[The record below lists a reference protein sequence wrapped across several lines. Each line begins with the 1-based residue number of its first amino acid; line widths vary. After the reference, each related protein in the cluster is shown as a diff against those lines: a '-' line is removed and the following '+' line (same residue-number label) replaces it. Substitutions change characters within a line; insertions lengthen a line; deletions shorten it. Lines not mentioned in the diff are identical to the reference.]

1 MRSRRRSIRPRMTFA
16 FALLAATAFP
26 LLFMFTPAT
35 DVYAADDLAATW
47 KDGTLTVTVPSK
59 DAPGGAPSVAV
70 LDPTDKPL
78 APATRAT
85 RDSRGWR
92 VALPVGKQVAIED
105 LAWAR
110 VKLDLGNGQTK
121 IVSVSEILRV
131 PVVRLF
137 GQNSYAAGSNASIR
151 LIAVDSHNGEPLP
164 NSEFRVDLVDGAKST
179 RLFVGRSNSQ
189 GTAQADFLMPKGGY
203 GAKQLKVTALTP
215 LGPVALEQAIQVV
228 RRDRVLLTTDKPLY
242 QPSQTMH
249 IRALALDGPTK
260 NAIANTACTLEVEDA
275 KGNKVFKK
283 KGTTD
288 AFGIAST
295 TFELADEVNFGAWH
309 VRAIVGDGGGATT
322 VDKTVTVDRYVLPKF
337 KVEIDLGDAAARKQS
352 TYYAPGENVEGTV
365 TAKYLFGKPVAG
377 ATLTLT
383 MTTFDVE
390 TNEIARVTG
399 KTDANGKFTFSS
411 RLPDFLAGRSTEQGS
426 APVSI
431 AVEVKDT
438 ADHIESKSRDILVSN
453 TPILMMAVP
462 EGGVLMPRLENRVYL
477 LTSYPDGTPAETT
490 ISGNIVP
497 ASLKTDASG
506 VAVVTISAGVD
517 PVTLNLQATDLHGK
531 TAKAAVRLE
540 AKAQA
545 DSLILRTDRAVYK
558 VGERVSLET
567 MSTKQRGAVY
577 IDVVRDG
584 QTLITRAID
593 IQNGRGDMT
602 LDLSPEMYGVCEIRA
617 YQITADADPISDRRL
632 IYVDPADDL
641 RVSVKAERDSYKPAE
656 EARIDF
662 EITDPAGRG
671 VSAAVGIE
679 IVDEAVFALADRQ
692 PGFAKVFLY
701 LQKELLTPRYEVHQF
716 SMERVIDPPLLVPGE
731 RPEPRP
737 MARDDRDK
745 QARVLFAAANA
756 ATDRDVR
763 IEAGREQLQAKRD
776 EFLSIY
782 ANRVFEQAQKA
793 APELSAYYAKRP
805 ASAEGFA
812 RDVNLFRQMSTAA
825 AQVTTDPWGNPMVG
839 VGSLQGQQVGY
850 LTLRSL
856 GPDGRDATGDE
867 IDIQF
872 YAQPAAATTVARTAP
887 FKGVASVETG
897 VVPGGRAAIEGT
909 ITNEEGTALGSI
921 RVSARRTTNG
931 RTLNVYTDA
940 RGRFAIADL
949 APGKYDVVI
958 EGAPYLS
965 TVYKSFTLEA
975 GARGRLEAKLS
986 MRGATA
992 ITLTAMDERNFDD
1005 DIRFGGLRGG
1015 KDGRQPMPMRARR
1028 DARRE
1033 MAKAG
1038 GPVPPAAMA
1047 ADAAGAMPMEAV
1059 ASENELSGGGGGGDA
1074 GGPRVRSYFPETL
1087 YVNPAL
1093 ITDGSGRASIKVP
1106 LADSITTWRVTSL
1119 ASTAKGALGS
1129 STAPVKVFQDFFVD
1143 LDLPVALTE
1152 GDAIAVPVAVYN
1164 YLPTPQRVSLE
1175 LRQDPWFTLDNDV
1188 ANKQVDV
1195 GAGEVGVAYFRFKA
1209 VKIGEQQLQ
1218 VTARLDGNAG
1228 SPGDAVARNVEVKP
1242 NGEEMHVVI
1251 NERLE
1256 GAAVKDVVLP
1266 PNALPDASKIFVK
1279 FYPGALS
1286 QVVEGLD
1293 SILRMPGGCFEQTSS
1308 STYPNVLVMDYLK
1321 TSKKLTPEIQ
1331 AKAEGFISL
1340 GYQRLVTFEVQGGG
1354 FSWFG
1359 EAPANKILTSY
1370 GLQEFYDMS
1379 KVSEV
1384 DPRLIERTQRWLASQ
1399 QKPDGSWAP
1408 DTNFI
1413 NEGATNRYNTDVTRI
1428 TAYIGWSL
1436 ATTGYQG
1443 PEVDKARQ
1451 YVASHM
1457 TGKEDAY
1464 TLAVMAN
1471 FAVDSGKDK
1480 AFSDRMIETLAAK
1493 ATDDGKLAFWKQETE
1508 TPSTAREGS
1517 ADLETTA
1524 LAVQALLKSGQK
1536 GALAKKGLDYL
1547 TSNKDAYGNW
1557 QTTQATILALKAF
1570 ILSFTKGAN
1579 TDTAGTIEVTV
1590 DGQTV
1595 DRLEITREN
1604 NDLLHLVDLKAYTH
1618 GGTHKVG
1625 LNFNGKGSMQ
1635 YQIIGRYYVPW
1646 QRVAG
1651 AREALSIELAYD
1663 RTTLAQDEIA
1673 TATAKI
1679 RNNTPATAK
1688 LVMVDLGIPPGFEP
1702 DGAAFA
1708 QMVDETRGRNGGK
1721 LQRYTITA
1729 KQIILYFDALTPNQT
1744 VEIKYPLKAKFP
1756 LRAKTFA
1763 SRVYEYYNP
1772 TVEDVVVPAELTV
1785 SAKK

>member
-1 MRSRRRSIRPRMTFA
+1 
-16 FALLAATAFP
+16 
-26 LLFMFTPAT
+26 
-35 DVYAADDLAATW
+35 
-47 KDGTLTVTVPSK
+47 
-59 DAPGGAPSVAV
+59 
-70 LDPTDKPL
+70 
-78 APATRAT
+78 
-85 RDSRGWR
+85 
-92 VALPVGKQVAIED
+92 
-105 LAWAR
+105 
-110 VKLDLGNGQTK
+110 
-121 IVSVSEILRV
+121 
-131 PVVRLF
+131 
-137 GQNSYAAGSNASIR
+137 
-151 LIAVDSHNGEPLP
+151 
-164 NSEFRVDLVDGAKST
+164 
-179 RLFVGRSNSQ
+179 
-189 GTAQADFLMPKGGY
+189 
-203 GAKQLKVTALTP
+203 
-215 LGPVALEQAIQVV
+215 
-228 RRDRVLLTTDKPLY
+228 
-242 QPSQTMH
+242 
-249 IRALALDGPTK
+249 
-260 NAIANTACTLEVEDA
+260 
-275 KGNKVFKK
+275 
-283 KGTTD
+283 
-288 AFGIAST
+288 
-295 TFELADEVNFGAWH
+295 
-309 VRAIVGDGGGATT
+309 
-322 VDKTVTVDRYVLPKF
+322 
-337 KVEIDLGDAAARKQS
+337 
-352 TYYAPGENVEGTV
+352 
-365 TAKYLFGKPVAG
+365 
-377 ATLTLT
+377 
-383 MTTFDVE
+383 
-390 TNEIARVTG
+390 
-399 KTDANGKFTFSS
+399 
-411 RLPDFLAGRSTEQGS
+411 
-426 APVSI
+426 
-431 AVEVKDT
+431 
-438 ADHIESKSRDILVSN
+438 
-453 TPILMMAVP
+453 
-462 EGGVLMPRLENRVYL
+462 
-477 LTSYPDGTPAETT
+477 
-490 ISGNIVP
+490 
-497 ASLKTDASG
+497 
-506 VAVVTISAGVD
+506 
-517 PVTLNLQATDLHGK
+517 
-531 TAKAAVRLE
+531 
-540 AKAQA
+540 
-545 DSLILRTDRAVYK
+545 
-558 VGERVSLET
+558 
-567 MSTKQRGAVY
+567 
-577 IDVVRDG
+577 
-584 QTLITRAID
+584 
-593 IQNGRGDMT
+593 
-602 LDLSPEMYGVCEIRA
+602 
-617 YQITADADPISDRRL
+617 
-632 IYVDPADDL
+632 
-641 RVSVKAERDSYKPAE
+641 
-656 EARIDF
+656 
-662 EITDPAGRG
+662 PAG
-671 VSAAVGIE
+671 
-679 IVDEAVFALADRQ
+679 
-692 PGFAKVFLY
+692 
-701 LQKELLTPRYEVHQF
+701 
-716 SMERVIDPPLLVPGE
+716 GE
-731 RPEPRP
+731 
-737 MARDDRDK
+737 
-745 QARVLFAAANA
+745 
-756 ATDRDVR
+756 
-763 IEAGREQLQAKRD
+763 
-776 EFLSIY
+776 
-782 ANRVFEQAQKA
+782 
-793 APELSAYYAKRP
+793 
-805 ASAEGFA
+805 
-812 RDVNLFRQMSTAA
+812 
-825 AQVTTDPWGNPMVG
+825 
-839 VGSLQGQQVGY
+839 
-850 LTLRSL
+850 
-856 GPDGRDATGDE
+856 
-867 IDIQF
+867 
-872 YAQPAAATTVARTAP
+872 
-887 FKGVASVETG
+887 
-897 VVPGGRAAIEGT
+897 
-909 ITNEEGTALGSI
+909 
-921 RVSARRTTNG
+921 
-931 RTLNVYTDA
+931 
-940 RGRFAIADL
+940 
-949 APGKYDVVI
+949 
-958 EGAPYLS
+958 
-965 TVYKSFTLEA
+965 
-975 GARGRLEAKLS
+975 
-986 MRGATA
+986 
-992 ITLTAMDERNFDD
+992 
-1005 DIRFGGLRGG
+1005 
-1015 KDGRQPMPMRARR
+1015 
-1028 DARRE
+1028 
-1033 MAKAG
+1033 
-1038 GPVPPAAMA
+1038 
-1047 ADAAGAMPMEAV
+1047 
-1059 ASENELSGGGGGGDA
+1059 A

-1087 YVNPAL
+1087 YVNPSL

-1242 NGEEMHVVI
+1242 NGEELHVVI

-1256 GAAVKDVVLP
+1256 GSAIKDVVLP

-1293 SILRMPGGCFEQTSS
+1293 SMLRMPGGCFEQTSS
-1308 STYPNVLVMDYLK
+1308 ATYPNVLVMDYLK

-1436 ATTGYQG
+1436 ATTGYTG

-1451 YVASHM
+1451 YVATHM

-1480 AFSDRMIETLAAK
+1480 AFTDRMIETLAAK
-1493 ATDDGKLAFWKQETE
+1493 ATDDGKMAFWKQDTE

-1524 LAVQALLKSGQK
+1524 LAIQALLKSGQK

-1547 TSNKDAYGNW
+1547 TSNKDAFGNW

-1579 TDTAGTIEVTV
+1579 ADTSGTIEITV

-1635 YQIIGRYYVPW
+1635 YQLIGRYYVPW
-1646 QRVAG
+1646 QRMAG
-1651 AREALSIELAYD
+1651 AKEALSIELAYD

-1708 QMVDETRGRNGGK
+1708 KMVDDTRGKNGGK
-1721 LQRYTITA
+1721 LQKYTITA

-1744 VEIKYPLKAKFP
+1744 VEFSYPLKAKFP

-1772 TVEDVVVPAELTV
+1772 TVEDFVVPAELTV